1 MDRGLLCDLKETAWS
16 AEVPPAAVYIRP
28 HQEGSVI
35 QGKVWES
42 HLSVEVDHP
51 ESLLKVATGDCLFLM
66 VRASLCVVG
75 AQERGV
81 LTLKHETACFQL
93 SR

>member
-1 MDRGLLCDLKETAWS
+1 M
-16 AEVPPAAVYIRP
+16 
-28 HQEGSVI
+28 
-35 QGKVWES
+35 GKSHV